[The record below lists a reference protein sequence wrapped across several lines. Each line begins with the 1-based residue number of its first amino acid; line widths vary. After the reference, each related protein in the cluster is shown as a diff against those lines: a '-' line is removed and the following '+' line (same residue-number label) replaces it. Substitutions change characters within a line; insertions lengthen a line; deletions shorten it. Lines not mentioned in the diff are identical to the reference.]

1 MRPVSM
7 IRFEQL
13 YLLSLAIGLLT
24 AMFGWEQSRA
34 TAQASGLGVGVVI
47 AVQALTL
54 ALMLFLILFV
64 SRRGSV
70 VAKWILIALFVAGLA
85 LMAVNSQ
92 ALFRGGIMAI
102 VQIGQ
107 ILLQLTAMYFLFT
120 PESRR
125 WFEGAAPDSRS

>member
-13 YLLSLAIGLLT
+13 YLLSLAIGLVT
-24 AMFGWEQSRA
+24 AMFGWEQSMA

-47 AVQALTL
+47 AIQALTL
-54 ALMLFLILFV
+54 ALMLMLILFI
-64 SRRGSV
+64 SKRGSV

-85 LMAVNSQ
+85 VMAVNSR
-92 ALFRGGIMAI
+92 ALFRGGLMTI
-102 VQIGQ
+102 VQVGQ
-107 ILLQLTAMYFLFT
+107 ILLQLAAMYFLFT

-125 WFEGAAPDSRS
+125 WFDKSAPDARS

>member
-13 YLLSLAIGLLT
+13 YLLSLAIGFVT
-24 AMFGWEQSRA
+24 AMFGREQSMA

-47 AVQALTL
+47 AIQALML
-54 ALMLFLILFV
+54 ASMLFLILFV
-64 SRRGSV
+64 SRRASV

-85 LMAVNSQ
+85 VMAVNSE
-92 ALFRGGIMAI
+92 ALFRGGIMTI
-102 VQIGQ
+102 VQIVQ
-107 ILLQLTAMYFLFT
+107 ILLQLAAMFFLFT

-125 WFEGAAPDSRS
+125 WFEGAAPDARS